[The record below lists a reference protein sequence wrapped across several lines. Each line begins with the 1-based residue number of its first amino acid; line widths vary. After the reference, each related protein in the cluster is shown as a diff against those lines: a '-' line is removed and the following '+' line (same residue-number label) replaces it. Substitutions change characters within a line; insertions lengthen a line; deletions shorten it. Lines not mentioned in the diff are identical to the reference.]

1 MHPDGAAAATLVTE
15 TLGAVFGA
23 DVVRKQLL
31 GATVRRGPPARPR
44 RLSARRVFHSESG
57 FA

>member
-31 GATVRRGPPARPR
+31 GATVRRGPPARPPAAIKR
-44 RLSARRVFHSESG
+44 PSRFS
-57 FA
+57 